1 MAKRQQVHK
10 LIDCLNL
17 NGLNY
22 IVSVLNGLSADN
34 WIDVP
39 LNNVPYTEQ
48 ISEKQAAFK
57 RLEARRKKYV
67 EFDLEDIEEAKTE
80 GILGKW
86 GGAY

>member
-86 GGAY
+86 DGAY